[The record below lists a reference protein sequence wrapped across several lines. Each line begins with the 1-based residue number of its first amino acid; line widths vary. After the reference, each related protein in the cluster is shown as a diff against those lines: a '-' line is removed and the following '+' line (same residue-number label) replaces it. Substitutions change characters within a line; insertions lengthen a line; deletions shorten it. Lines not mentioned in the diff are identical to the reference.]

1 MAKYNKDIKKEDG
14 GDDFNSA
21 WEENVAKPISD
32 EVIIKEEEVK
42 PAIKQKI
49 VKKQISYAI
58 SGLSDALKSE
68 ALKMLADGASIKEV
82 AVKYGIAPSD
92 ISILS

>member
-42 PAIKQKI
+42 PKAIV
-49 VKKQISYAI
+49 VKKQISYTI
-58 SGLSDALKSE
+58 SGLSDAVKIE
-68 ALKMLADGASIKEV
+68 ALNMLADGVDIKTV
-82 AVKYGIAPSD
+82 ALKYGIAPSD
-92 ISILS
+92 ISIMS